1 MSNAERLAYSN
12 DRWLPADSVGL
23 GLDDWGN
30 LQGAVLVERLRTVCG
45 KPLDIAGHLER
56 LKRGA
61 DVLGIRF
68 PNTLNSALVHE
79 CVERNRHAHA
89 FEDFSVVILL
99 TPGKTADRPPGS
111 KPTVILHTLDLHWR
125 ALSMWYSQGQSLI
138 TADNRNVPGNCWP
151 PGIKSRS
158 RLHYY
163 LADRQ
168 AAASEFDHAGAVMLD
183 QAGDVTESSTANLLI
198 VESGRLISP
207 PIDSV
212 LQGLSLART
221 LRLASQLGIDVA
233 FETICPSRVEQANEV
248 LLTGSSGCIW
258 PAARF
263 NNKVFDRAWAGP
275 VYCRLCEAWKS
286 DIGID
291 YTAQAAR
298 CAQSMS
304 E

>member
-1 MSNAERLAYSN
+1 M
-12 DRWLPADSVGL
+12 PIDSVGL

-45 KPLDIAGHLER
+45 KPLDIDGHLER
-56 LKRGA
+56 LKHGA
-61 DVLGIRF
+61 EVLGIRF
-68 PNTLNSALVHE
+68 PTTLNSALVHE
-79 CVERNRHAHA
+79 CVQRNRHAHA
-89 FEDFSVVILL
+89 FEDLSVVVLL
-99 TPGKTADRPPGS
+99 TPGKTADRPPGC
-111 KPTVILHTLDLHWR
+111 KPTVILHTVDLHWR

-138 TADNRNVPGNCWP
+138 TAENRNVPGNCWP

-158 RLHYY
+158 RMHYY

-168 AAASEFDHAGAVMLD
+168 AAASEFDYAGAVMLD

-198 VESGRLISP
+198 VESGRIISP

-233 FETICPSRVEQANEV
+233 FETIPPSRAQQADEV
-248 LLTGSSGCIW
+248 LLTGTSGCIW

-263 NNKVFDRAWAGP
+263 NDRVFERASMGLI
-275 VYCRLCEAWKS
+275 YRRLCEAWKS

-291 YTAQAAR
+291 YIAQAAR
-298 CAQSMS
+298 CSQSMT